1 MTPEEEIKQLKQ
13 RLQLLEAQQGS
24 NTQVGGDFI
33 GGDKIGRDQY
43 NIQGNIYYGEPTDD
57 PTEALRIYREVV
69 LNESNRLGLDGLD
82 VSAADPTSSA
92 RPLRLAAVY
101 VTLHTT
107 NQQTIAHGSR
117 GDDSEESLPIT
128 ALGACGKERQL
139 VLTGDPGGGKST
151 FVSHLAYALCA
162 HQLERAG
169 DWHAQ
174 LTPAHNSLRPEQL
187 ALLPLKLILRD
198 FAATLPTTPAE
209 VADYKRRTTPLVA
222 LTQFVAAQLQ
232 RQNLGF
238 VEKPLLPELQAGR
251 VWLLLD
257 GLDEVT
263 NPSQLQLVRDAVSA
277 FAQRYP
283 ACHYTVTCRILAY
296 EDTSYQLGGFAK
308 YELAK
313 FDNKQRQQ
321 FVQGWYAELVA
332 RERLERGK
340 ADILASRL
348 AQSIAERADLRRLAG
363 NPLLLTIMAL
373 VNTHKTALPEGRA
386 QLYEEVVEM
395 LLWRWEAVKLEQN
408 EGVTLRQLLQQVG
421 RTDKELQQV
430 LAQVALLVHQ
440 QIGAGDD
447 GEKVADVSR
456 QQLYDALAPLCPDHG
471 WAQQVVA
478 VMQARAGLLVER
490 LPHLFTFPHRTFQ
503 EYLAGVALADSRNQ
517 EGQLDFPQ
525 RALPLAHQP
534 QWRTV
539 ILLAVGSLIYSE
551 RPDQYRVLGL
561 LAELCPEQPRL
572 SEAGWRQVWLAGEVV
587 LEMKP
592 QRMQDT
598 EQGRT
603 LFQRIRQRL
612 AQLLAGGHL
621 PTRERMEV
629 GMVLGQLGDPREGVG
644 VRDGL
649 PDLAWGGVVPAGK
662 YTIGGDSKVYSSFK
676 AMEITIEQAY
686 QLAKYPIT
694 HAQFQCFVEAADFG
708 NAEWWK
714 GMPEKQDD
722 SFGRMRVIK
731 EIEPNPSWPY
741 ANHPRVGVSWYQAVA
756 FARWLSDKLGYEVRL
771 PHEYEW
777 EVAARYDDGRTY
789 PWGDDFDK
797 DKANT
802 REGGLQQTTA
812 VGLYP
817 TGCQPTLDLYDISGN
832 VWEWCQNQYKD
843 PTQDEVD
850 DSGHSR
856 VLRGGSWNHFDHY
869 ARAAV
874 CGGDLPSYRS
884 SDVGLRLVRCVSSPI
899 SLAP

>member
-1 MTPEEEIKQLKQ
+1 MTPEEIQRQIELLQQQLQ
-13 RLQLLEAQQGS
+13 ALQGT
-24 NTQVGGDFI
+24 NVQVGNDMVGR
-33 GGDKIGRDQY
+33 DKIGRDQY
-43 NIQGNIYYGEPTDD
+43 NIQGNVYYGEPTDD

-107 NQQTIAHGSR
+107 SQQTIAHGSQ

-128 ALGACGKERQL
+128 ALGACGQERQL

-151 FVSHLAYALCA
+151 FVNHLAHALCA

-174 LTPAHNSLRPEQL
+174 LTPEYNSLRPAQL
-187 ALLPLKLILRD
+187 TLLPLKLILRD
-198 FAATLPTTPAE
+198 FAAMLPTTPAE
-209 VADYKRRTTPLVA
+209 VAEYKRRTTPLNA

-238 VEKPLLPELQAGR
+238 VEKPLSAELQAGR

-263 NPSQLQLVRDAVSA
+263 NPSQRQFVRDAVST

-283 ACHYTVTCRILAY
+283 ACRYTVTCRILAY
-296 EDTSYQLGGFAK
+296 EDKSYQLGGFAK
-308 YELAK
+308 YELAE
-313 FDNKQRQQ
+313 FDDEQRQR

-421 RTDKELQQV
+421 RTDKELQQA

-447 GEKVADVSR
+447 REKVADVSR
-456 QQLYDALAPLCPDHG
+456 QQLYDALAPLSGDHG
-471 WAQQVVA
+471 WAQQVVE

-503 EYLAGVALADSRNQ
+503 EYLAGVALATSHNA
-517 EGQLDFPQ
+517 EGQPDFPH
-525 RALPLAHQP
+525 RALPLADQA
-534 QWRTV
+534 QWRTI
-539 ILLAVGSLIYSE
+539 ILLAVGYLIYV
-551 RPDQYRVLGL
+551 RPEPYRVLGL
-561 LAELCPEQPRL
+561 LAELCPEQPRQ

-603 LFQRIRQRL
+603 LLLRIRQRL
-612 AQLLAGGHL
+612 AQLLEGGHL
-621 PTRERMEV
+621 PTRERMEA

-644 VRDGL
+644 VRDDGL
-649 PDLAWGGVVPAGK
+649 PDLAWGGVVSAGT
-662 YTIGGDSKVYSSFK
+662 YAIGGDDKASRSLK
-676 AMEITIEQAY
+676 AMEITIEQPY

-694 HAQFQCFVEAADFG
+694 NAQFQCFVEAADFG
-708 NAEWWK
+708 NAEWWA
-714 GMPEKQDD
+714 GMPEED
-722 SFGRMRVIK
+722 RA
-731 EIEPNPSWPY
+731 IEPNPSWPY
-741 ANHPRVGVSWYQAVA
+741 ANHPRVEVTWYEAVA
-756 FARWLSDKLGYEVRL
+756 FCRWLSDKLGYEVRL

-777 EVAARYDDGRTY
+777 EVAARYDDGRLY
-789 PWGDDFDK
+789 PWGDEFDK
-797 DKANT
+797 DKANMG
-802 REGGLQQTTA
+802 EGGLRQTTA

-817 TGCQPTLDLYDISGN
+817 TGRQPTLDLSDMSGN
-832 VWEWCQNQYKD
+832 VWEWCQNKTDD
-843 PTQDEVD
+843 PTQMKVDE
-850 DSGHSR
+850 SGDTR
-856 VLRGGSWNHFDHY
+856 GLRGGSWLFKVGD
-869 ARAAV
+869 ARAAYRRYNH
-874 CGGDLPSYRS
+874 PSFRG
-884 SDVGLRLVRCVSSPI
+884 SDFGLRLVRVPRPP
-899 SLAP
+899 SLLGH

>member
-1 MTPEEEIKQLKQ
+1 MTPEEIQRQIELLQQQLQ
-13 RLQLLEAQQGS
+13 ALQGS
-24 NTQVGGDFI
+24 NVQVGNDMVGR
-33 GGDKIGRDQY
+33 DKIGRDQY
-43 NIQGNIYYGEPTDD
+43 NIQGNVYYGQPTDD
-57 PTEALRIYREVV
+57 PAEALRIYREVV

-107 NQQTIAHGSR
+107 SQQTIAHGSQ

-151 FVSHLAYALCA
+151 FVNHLAHALCA

-174 LTPAHNSLRPEQL
+174 LTPEYNSLRPAQL
-187 ALLPLKLILRD
+187 TLLPLKLILRD
-198 FAATLPTTPAE
+198 FAAMLPTTPAE
-209 VADYKRRTTPLVA
+209 VADYKRRTTPLNA

-238 VEKPLLPELQAGR
+238 VEKPLSAELQAGR

-263 NPSQLQLVRDAVSA
+263 NPSQRQFVRDAVSA

-296 EDTSYQLGGFAK
+296 EDKSYQLGGFAK
-308 YELAK
+308 YELAE
-313 FDNKQRQQ
+313 FDEAQRHQ

-340 ADILASRL
+340 AEILASRL

-386 QLYEEVVEM
+386 QLYEEIVGM
-395 LLWRWEAVKLEQN
+395 LLWRWDALKLEQN
-408 EGVTLRQLLQQVG
+408 EGITLGQLLQQVG
-421 RTDKELQQV
+421 RTDKELQQA
-430 LAQVALLVHQ
+430 LAEVALAVHQ

-447 GEKVADVSR
+447 GEKMADVSR
-456 QQLYDALAPLCPDHG
+456 QQLYDALAPLSGDHG
-471 WAQQVVA
+471 WAQQVVG

-503 EYLAGVALADSRNQ
+503 EYLAGVALANSYNA
-517 EGQLDFPQ
+517 EGQPDFPQ
-525 RALPLAHQP
+525 RALPLADQA

-539 ILLAVGSLIYSE
+539 IVLAVGYLIYVKPE
-551 RPDQYRVLGL
+551 PYRVLAL

-572 SEAGWRQVWLAGEVV
+572 TDVGWRQVWLAGEVV

-598 EQGRT
+598 EQGRI
-603 LFQRIRQRL
+603 LLGRIRQRL
-612 AQLLAGGHL
+612 AQLLEGEHL
-621 PTRERMEV
+621 PTRERMEA

-644 VRDGL
+644 VVDGL
-649 PDLAWGGVVPAGK
+649 PDLAWGGVVPPGK
-662 YTIGGDSKVYSSFK
+662 YTIGDKRNSNSSVRR
-676 AMEITIEQAY
+676 ITITNDY
-686 QLAKYPIT
+686 QLAKYSVT
-694 HAQFQCFVEAADFG
+694 YAQFQCFVEAKDFG
-708 NAEWWK
+708 DAKWWE
-714 GMPEKQDD
+714 GMPQDASKLRLD
-722 SFGRMRVIK
+722 PRF
-731 EIEPNPSWPY
+731 PY
-741 ANHPRVGVSWYQAVA
+741 SNCPRVDVTWYQAVA
-756 FARWLSDKLGYEVRL
+756 FCRWLDNKLGDEEYQIRL

-777 EVAARYDDGRTY
+777 EVAVKYGHLRAY
-789 PWGDDFDK
+789 PWGEDEFDHA
-797 DKANT
+797 KANT
-802 REGGLQQTTA
+802 DEGKLRQTTA
-812 VGLYP
+812 VGLYSH
-817 TGCQPTLDLYDISGN
+817 GRQPILDLYDLSGN
-832 VWEWCQNQYKD
+832 VWEWCQNKYKNR
-843 PTQDEVD
+843 TQTKVD
-850 DSGHSR
+850 ASGASR
-856 VLRGGSWNHFDHY
+856 VLRGGSWFDPLVRT
-869 ARAAV
+869 RAAFRLNLHP
-874 CGGDLPSYRS
+874 DLG
-884 SDVGLRLVRCVSSPI
+884 SDIVGLRLVRVPRPP
-899 SLAP
+899 SLRS